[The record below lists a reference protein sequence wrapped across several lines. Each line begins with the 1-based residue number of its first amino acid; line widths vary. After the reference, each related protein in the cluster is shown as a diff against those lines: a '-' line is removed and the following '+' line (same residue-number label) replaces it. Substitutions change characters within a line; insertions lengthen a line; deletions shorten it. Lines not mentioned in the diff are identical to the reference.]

1 MYAWNGIS
9 GLEPESSR
17 GLAIKRQ
24 GLGTPAKISSTV
36 LRAATSDIVMYFD
49 IKLYESIIMR
59 EVDLEKMRKV
69 VVREMVESIKRKF
82 GKKEKKKEKNRHDTK
97 GGGDWTKVEREKTT

>member
-1 MYAWNGIS
+1 
-9 GLEPESSR
+9 
-17 GLAIKRQ
+17 
-24 GLGTPAKISSTV
+24 
-36 LRAATSDIVMYFD
+36 
-49 IKLYESIIMR
+49 MR

-97 GGGDWTKVEREKTT
+97 GGGD

>member
-1 MYAWNGIS
+1 
-9 GLEPESSR
+9 
-17 GLAIKRQ
+17 
-24 GLGTPAKISSTV
+24 
-36 LRAATSDIVMYFD
+36 MYFD

-97 GGGDWTKVEREKTT
+97 GGGD